1 MQEPRSI
8 VFQTYFGRCGIRKGI
23 SSVVY
28 CQNTCYS
35 LNSPELP
42 LVPFE
47 PKLCLNISRS
57 VHTTVSNSLYS
68 SWSLSS
74 SVAFFE
80 EPLRN
85 VQLSLGS
92 TMSTSSERGQYP
104 DASAFLEALLQVSSL
119 GNPGTSF
126 GGSVCSASVS
136 VGIGSSWYLW
146 TLRAFLSGFRNRL
159 RQRRMIAMRMSRST
173 PRRTPMAIWRLEVEA
188 AKDEGTIFLFG
199 KEITARL
206 LLLSRVIATQS
217 YILV

>member
-1 MQEPRSI
+1 
-8 VFQTYFGRCGIRKGI
+8 
-23 SSVVY
+23 
-28 CQNTCYS
+28 
-35 LNSPELP
+35 
-42 LVPFE
+42 
-47 PKLCLNISRS
+47 
-57 VHTTVSNSLYS
+57 
-68 SWSLSS
+68 
-74 SVAFFE
+74 
-80 EPLRN
+80 
-85 VQLSLGS
+85 
-92 TMSTSSERGQYP
+92 MSTSSERGQYP

-119 GNPGTSF
+119 DNPGTSF

-206 LLLSRVIATQS
+206 LLLSRVVATQS